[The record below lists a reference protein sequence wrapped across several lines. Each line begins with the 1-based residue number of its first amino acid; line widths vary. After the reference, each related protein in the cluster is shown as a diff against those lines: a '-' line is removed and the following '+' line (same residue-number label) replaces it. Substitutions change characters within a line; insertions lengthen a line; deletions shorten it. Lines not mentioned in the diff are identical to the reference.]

1 MIKNIHLRVVNMD
14 KVEYLKIFCLVA
26 EKKSFAQ
33 VARYLTLPR
42 STVTYAIQ
50 SLEKEYEVLLFYRTT
65 RKVNLTYEGEL
76 FYHEALCLIQQL
88 KELQRFKYQV
98 REQKGKITVGLP
110 KRMATQIL
118 IPRLAEFFRENP
130 SVKVHVKCCDEYSNL
145 IDQQLDCV
153 IRVGQVKDEYLIA
166 KSLGICRLWSVV
178 SPSYIQSFG
187 VPEQLEGLH
196 QHYAV
201 EYLVEKNQKQMSELV
216 FFDQQV
222 KLPYMIV
229 AEDTES
235 YLAAGLAGLGI
246 IQIPEFDAQFY
257 LKQGAFVQVFKEK
270 KSVELPIN
278 FLCPDRKFRP
288 QYLQNFI
295 NWFTEILQNTIEI
308 SE

>member
-1 MIKNIHLRVVNMD
+1 MD
-14 KVEYLKIFCLVA
+14 KIEYLKIFCLVA

-76 FYHEALCLIQQL
+76 FYHEALHLIQQL

-98 REQKGKITVGLP
+98 RKQKGKITVGLP

-118 IPRLAEFFRENP
+118 IPRLDEFYRENP
-130 SVKVHVKCCDEYSNL
+130 NVKIHIKCCDEYSNL

-187 VPEQLEGLH
+187 EPKQLESLD
-196 QHYAV
+196 QHYTV
-201 EYLVEKNQKQMSELV
+201 EYLVEKNQKQNGELV
-216 FFDQQV
+216 FSDQQV
-222 KLPYMIV
+222 KLPCKVIV
-229 AEDTES
+229 EDTES

-257 LKQGAFVQVFKEK
+257 LKQGALIRVFKK
-270 KSVELPIN
+270 INSVELPIN
-278 FLCPDRKFRP
+278 FLSPDRKFRP

-295 NWFTEILQNTIEI
+295 NWFTKILQNTIEVV
-308 SE
+308 EK